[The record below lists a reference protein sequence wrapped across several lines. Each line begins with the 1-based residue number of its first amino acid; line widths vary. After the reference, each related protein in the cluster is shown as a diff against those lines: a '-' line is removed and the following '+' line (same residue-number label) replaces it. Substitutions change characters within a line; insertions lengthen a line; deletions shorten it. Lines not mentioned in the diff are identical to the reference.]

1 MSLLKNKKLN
11 VITLLSAALL
21 SFSAWAISLDDAK
34 NQGLVGEDSSG
45 YLGLVVQNAEAKAVV
60 DEINAKRNEW
70 MDVLQQNGISTRPAT
85 HAVHMLE
92 FYREKYELTPGDY
105 PSAWAA
111 NDCSISLPLFHGM
124 SEAEQDYV
132 IQHVLRHTP

>member
-60 DEINAKRNEW
+60 DEINAKRKAQYLKLAKKNNLSLAQVEALAAAKTIKKTQAGHFVEVNGEW
-70 MDVLQQNGISTRPAT
+70 V
-85 HAVHMLE
+85 
-92 FYREKYELTPGDY
+92 KK
-105 PSAWAA
+105 
-111 NDCSISLPLFHGM
+111 
-124 SEAEQDYV
+124 
-132 IQHVLRHTP
+132 